1 MLAISAP
8 LHTYIS
14 LVFITCVW
22 LLDWKLMAFQNTCR
36 GVQGLDEQRNCSCFK
51 GEFSPTRL
59 IWIGTWVQ
67 DVHHILG
74 IVICPPSNRHRSGKP
89 RQKNSRSCSECD
101 ETHGLSCFSLMFFP
115 YVYPRVFCPGCQTNP
130 SVSRCPIDGMLWKTS
145 TIGLSCE
152 LRLSLWKLGWLHNK
166 NNCVYECIHIYIYV
180 IIYT

>member
-14 LVFITCVW
+14 LISIHYIVVF
-22 LLDWKLMAFQNTCR
+22 DSWKLMAFQNTCR
-36 GVQGLDEQRNCSCFK
+36 GVQGLDEQRNYSCFK

-74 IVICPPSNRHRSGKP
+74 IVICPPSNLENPAKKTVDHVRNVMKP
-89 RQKNSRSCSECD
+89 MV
-101 ETHGLSCFSLMFFP
+101 LSCFSLMFFP

-152 LRLSLWKLGWLHNK
+152 LRLSSWKLGCLHNK
-166 NNCVYECIHIYIYV
+166 NNCDYE
-180 IIYT
+180 